1 MSAAV
6 IAACASIFA
15 AGLTFVL
22 AQRGLISQER
32 RQAKLLRI
40 SSQLAELYAP
50 LRTLVDVNEH
60 LWESLRESHLPPSAQ
75 RRFDRDN
82 SDWRRWRDH
91 VLMPANRTMRDLILD
106 HADLL
111 LEPYL
116 PNPLRD
122 FCAHVAS
129 LEVVL
134 AAESEGLT
142 APPLVRHPG
151 DRFVR
156 HVRDSY
162 DHLVSERHRLLPV
175 HPGNR

>member
-1 MSAAV
+1 MPAAV

-32 RQAKLLRI
+32 RQARLLRI

-60 LWESLRESHLPPSAQ
+60 VWESLRESQLPPRAQ

-82 SDWRRWRDH
+82 PDWRRWRDH
-91 VLMPANRTMRDLILD
+91 VLMPANRAMRDLILD

-111 LEPYL
+111 LEPSL
-116 PNPLRD
+116 PTPLRD

-129 LEVVL
+129 LEVAL
-134 AAESEGLT
+134 AAESDGVI

-162 DHLVSERHRLLPV
+162 DHLISERQRLLPV
-175 HPGNR
+175 RPGNQ